1 MNDLFTARFLFPR
14 VVNIIAPGPNGE
26 PYWNACRDYVIA
38 VNRAVLADRCWP
50 HAWVVA
56 DKTGIDKDWW
66 GDTLKYEGARIFSE
80 KLWGEFD
87 PLDGSYPDIHYTFRY
102 ERLGKHDAPIPKTSY
117 EPMPG
122 RFQGDGTTTG
132 IAIEMAARFGAEKII
147 LCGADFHGTTHWDG
161 YDAPCSISDRQGDWK
176 EFLPYMNSLIEWVRS
191 QGIEIYSYSK
201 TAIEV
206 EQI

>member
-1 MNDLFTARFLFPR
+1 MNDIFTARFLFPR
-14 VVNIIAPGPNGE
+14 VVNIIAPGPNGK
-26 PYWNACRDYVIA
+26 PYWNKCRDYTIA

-56 DKTGIDKDWW
+56 DKTGLDKDWW
-66 GDTLKYEGARIFSE
+66 GKTLNYKGTRIFSD
-80 KLWGEFD
+80 KLEMLLWSD
-87 PLDGSYPDIHYTFRY
+87 RTNYTFRY
-102 ERLGKHDAPIPKTSY
+102 ERLGKHDTRIPKTSY
-117 EPMPG
+117 SPMPG

-161 YDAPCSISDRQGDWK
+161 YDAPCTISDRQGDWS
-176 EFLPYMNSLIEWVRS
+176 EFLPYMNSLVAWVKSR
-191 QGIEIYSYSK
+191 GIRIYSYSK